1 MQERQREAETS
12 EVATDR
18 WILTGIASSVGG
30 KCHHTVATSTVCII
44 LILVDHCGPL
54 WTRWGPEGPAVPLD
68 HCEPLWTIVDQSGP
82 ATVMAEIVDEGTIVD
97 QSGPATVMAEIVD
110 EGTIV
115 DQSGPATVMAEIVD
129 EGDQMGTRGT
139 GGS

>member
-44 LILVDHCGPL
+44 LILVDQS
-54 WTRWGPEGPAVPLD
+54 GPATVMAEIVD
-68 HCEPLWTIVDQSGP
+68 EETIVDQSGP
-82 ATVMAEIVDEGTIVD
+82 ATVMAEIVDE
-97 QSGPATVMAEIVD
+97 E
-110 EGTIV
+110 TIV

-129 EGDQMGTRGT
+129 EGDQRDRWILILVDHCGPEWTRREQGDA
-139 GGS
+139 